1 MWRLV
6 ASAKHL
12 VPWTRVSRPTL
23 NYNRH
28 RLNLT
33 VPVPP
38 LTGTNRFSNSFSGMP
53 ADDLVEFP
61 QPSPDLRCRLYPVPE
76 FFVLA
81 RVPINAASI
90 GPLLL
95 CLARGIPQSLG

>member
-1 MWRLV
+1 
-6 ASAKHL
+6 
-12 VPWTRVSRPTL
+12 
-23 NYNRH
+23 
-28 RLNLT
+28 
-33 VPVPP
+33 
-38 LTGTNRFSNSFSGMP
+38 MP
-53 ADDLVEFP
+53 ADDLVEFL
-61 QPSPDLRCRLYPVPE
+61 QPSPYLRCRLYPVPE